1 MRCKKFYD
9 IISAFVDSE
18 ANALEQAALQEH
30 LKSCDICKKE
40 LTSQYTLKQMLKDC
54 QCSNHDIDIS
64 SSVMSRIMNK
74 NSLDSL
80 LDNAMVVD
88 GPLTRK
94 PLKLRWA
101 AAAFICA
108 ITMAA
113 VFSTNKINSQ
123 IAAVDVSDNVVDY
136 TTYIY
141 EHLNTPNLDYTTSSD
156 PQLSRVSFI
165 K

>member
-1 MRCKKFYD
+1 MRCKQFCD

-18 ANALEQAALQEH
+18 ANALEQAALQRH
-30 LKSCDICKKE
+30 LNSCDICKKE
-40 LTSQYTLKQMLKDC
+40 LGSQYTLKQMVKDC
-54 QCSNHDIDIS
+54 QCSNYDIDIS

-80 LDNAMVVD
+80 LDNAIAVD
-88 GPLTRK
+88 EPQIRK
-94 PLKLRWA
+94 QIKLRWI
-101 AAAFICA
+101 AAAFMCA

-113 VFSTNKINSQ
+113 VFSANKINSQ
-123 IAAVDVSDNVVDY
+123 IASADISDNVVNY

-141 EHLNTPNLDYTTSSD
+141 EHLNTPDLDYTALSD